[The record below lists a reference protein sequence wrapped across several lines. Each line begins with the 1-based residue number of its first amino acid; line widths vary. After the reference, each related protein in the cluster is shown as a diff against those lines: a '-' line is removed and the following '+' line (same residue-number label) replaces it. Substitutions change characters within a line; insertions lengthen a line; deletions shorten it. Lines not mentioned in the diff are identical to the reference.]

1 MGEKPST
8 FFLAFYSKQYQ
19 SFEEMHKKQFSKEEQ
34 NKPKLPWLDLLSAD
48 LLALDKELRKQRDD
62 LEDLDEL
69 HQLLAHLMDAGGKRL
84 RPVVVL
90 LGSKALEISKEKAI
104 NIACAAEWIHSA
116 SLFHD
121 DVVDRAET
129 RRNLTASHL
138 IWGNTFAVLG
148 GDYCLSMALDR
159 IQKTDDM
166 RAFSSINK
174 TVRAMIV
181 SELVQLKQKTNPS
194 LSIETYYRIIK
205 GKTASLMS
213 WCSSCAEI
221 GDPTLTRCL
230 SAFGYQLGLAFQ
242 ITDDVLDM
250 SGDETLLGKSVGQDL
265 KEGNFTL
272 PVILASRQNPKI
284 EKLIRQYKETAEH
297 ETETTPGK
305 PDHNLKP
312 TEQISQMVKETD
324 ALKRAMEMAKE
335 HARKAE
341 SKLTSLPHTPWRSQL
356 LKMADFAVNRK
367 R

>member
-1 MGEKPST
+1 M
-8 FFLAFYSKQYQ
+8 YI
-19 SFEEMHKKQFSKEEQ
+19 KQFSKEEQ
-34 NKPKLPWLDLLSAD
+34 NTIKLPGID
-48 LLALDKELRKQRDD
+48 LLAADLEAFDKELRKQRDG
-62 LEDLDEL
+62 LEEL
-69 HQLLAHLMDAGGKRL
+69 GVLHKILAHLMDAGGKRL
-84 RPVVVL
+84 RPIVVL
-90 LGSKALEISKEKAI
+90 LGSRALEISKKKAI

-129 RRNLTASHL
+129 RRNVTASHL

-159 IQKTDDM
+159 IEKTAES

-194 LSIETYYRIIK
+194 LSIETYYRIIE

-221 GDPTLTRCL
+221 GDPTLTKCL
-230 SAFGYQLGLAFQ
+230 SAFGHQLGLAFQ

-250 SGDETLLGKSVGQDL
+250 SGDETQLGKSVGQDL
-265 KEGNFTL
+265 KEGNLTL
-272 PVILASRQNPKI
+272 PVILAARQNPKI
-284 EKLIRQYKETAEH
+284 EKLIRQFKEKAEH
-297 ETETTPGK
+297 ETGSTQTK
-305 PDHNLKP
+305 TQHTLKP
-312 TEQISQMVKETD
+312 TEKISQMVQETD
-324 ALKRAMEMAKE
+324 AIDHSMKRAKE
-335 HARKAE
+335 HSRKAKSE
-341 SKLTSLPHTPWRSQL
+341 LAALPQTPWRSQL
-356 LKMADFAVNRK
+356 LEIADFAVSRK